1 MSSSLAATLHL
12 WPLGQAKQCTEGS
25 RKLAGRL
32 TNRALGRGAWL
43 IPIQLE
49 LGGSRVLAQTGRR
62 ETS

>member
-1 MSSSLAATLHL
+1 MSRSLACTLHL
-12 WPLGQAKQCTEGS
+12 RPGQAKQCTEGS

-43 IPIQLE
+43 IQIQLE
-49 LGGSRVLAQTGRR
+49 LGSSWVLAPTERR